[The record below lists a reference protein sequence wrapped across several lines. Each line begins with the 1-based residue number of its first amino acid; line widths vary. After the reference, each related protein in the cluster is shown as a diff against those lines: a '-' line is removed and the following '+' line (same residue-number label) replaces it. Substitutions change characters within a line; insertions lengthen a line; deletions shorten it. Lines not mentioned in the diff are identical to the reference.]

1 MVCCVTL
8 HNICVSSSLLKRPG
22 TRECT
27 KHSNSA
33 ITTNVCTFSS
43 ANAIVRF
50 RWNESTDEDYTNT
63 LNYPKQLLRYYHFFV
78 LLLCNLDIELVE
90 NSIYLLV

>member
-1 MVCCVTL
+1 MY
-8 HNICVSSSLLKRPG
+8 KR
-22 TRECT
+22 
-27 KHSNSA
+27 SNSA

-63 LNYPKQLLRYYHFFV
+63 FNYPKQLLRYYHFFV
-78 LLLCNLDIELVE
+78 LPYFKSVHKELDIEFDIDNIPKNCQVLF
-90 NSIYLLV
+90 IK